1 MYQAP
6 NLTLLKKLDTYLKTV
21 TIRPCRVINNEYLVL
36 NGMERLDV
44 YRSIC
49 FWVRDN
55 IQERIT
61 VKWKYRSMTFEN
73 GRRVE

>member
-1 MYQAP
+1 MIQAP
-6 NLTLLKKLDTYLKTV
+6 NLALIKKLDTYLKTV
-21 TIRPCRVINNEYLVL
+21 TTRPCRVVNNEYLVI

-44 YRSIC
+44 YRSVC